1 MTIVNVLSYS
11 LEYIQARLD
20 IADKADFSM
29 NYDCK
34 ISFHFCQKLK
44 NKAQEKE
51 MKKEIKEEY

>member
-1 MTIVNVLSYS
+1 MNVLSYS

-29 NYDCK
+29 SYDCK